1 VSAATDRA
9 TLPGWRSNAN
19 SHSLTAP
26 RADPGNERA
35 IPVLGWLPELGSPV
49 VGQRVFLPISAAAR
63 TELIPL
69 ALVVVVRVPNVQ
81 MKQAPE
87 RLHLRSITHKA

>member
-1 VSAATDRA
+1 MAKHRHYVTASP
-9 TLPGWRSNAN
+9 LPVRIPVMSG
-19 SHSLTAP
+19 
-26 RADPGNERA
+26 A

-63 TELIPL
+63 AELIPL